1 MRAAQPQCR
10 PCGFLW
16 GLLLGL
22 ALAGISLPTS
32 LAAADQAK
40 GLSPRVARLLRWLP
54 EDTETLIVARSV
66 TLAEPPRKL
75 RDANWLHLGVGLA
88 IGDLALVDQGKA
100 AERLRGRKI
109 ECVVNG
115 ARHFQAFGT
124 PGDLCSENCTI
135 IVFEE
140 GLGDAGREWTEA
152 LRKRA
157 SAVHTRVGREVFV
170 FPRRRAPCQDIDLV
184 LLAPDTVLCATGHRY
199 LEAVLRRADAIP
211 ASRALPDDLSEWKQV
226 DFEAPVWMLRHIPED
241 AGKTRAVGV
250 TAAFTRD
257 GFRVSYIP
265 RIGFNFNRE
274 DIRRQWLPDDLFQT
288 PAARDKLKVVRQPGG
303 TVVVSSAARP
313 DADDV
318 MTLWFVWQL
327 CWLQGFERFDRG
339 E

>member
-1 MRAAQPQCR
+1 
-10 PCGFLW
+10 
-16 GLLLGL
+16 L
-22 ALAGISLPTS
+22 AFVGIGSPTP

-40 GLSPRVARLLRWLP
+40 GVSPRVARLLRWLP

-66 TLAEPPRKL
+66 TWPEPPRKPQ
-75 RDANWLHLGVGLA
+75 DANWLDFGVGLA
-88 IGDLALVDQGKA
+88 IGDLDLVDKGKA

-109 ECVVNG
+109 ACVVNG

-124 PGDLCSENCTI
+124 PGDLCSENCAI

-157 SAVHTRVGREVFV
+157 VAVHTRVGREVFV
-170 FPRRRAPCQDIDLV
+170 FPRRGAPCQDIDLV
-184 LLAPDTVLCATGHRY
+184 LLAPDTVLCATGHSY

-211 ASRALPDDLSEWKQV
+211 ASRALPDDLPEWKRV
-226 DFEAPVWMLRHIPED
+226 DFEAQVWMLRHIPED

-257 GFRVSYIP
+257 GFRATYIP
-265 RIGFNFNRE
+265 RIGSDFNTQ
-274 DIRRQWLPDDLFQT
+274 DISRQWLPDDLFKT
-288 PAARDKLKVVRQPGG
+288 PSARDKLKIVRQPEAI
-303 TVVVSSAARP
+303 VVVSSAARP

-318 MTLWFVWQL
+318 TTWWFAWQL
-327 CWLQGFERFDRG
+327 AFLQGFERFDRG